1 MSTMAPTKGNLMA
14 AKHSRELA
22 ENGFELMD
30 RKRSILVRELMAL
43 IDQAEDIQKRIDEA
57 FERAYY
63 AIRMSNITL
72 GGAPEAAEAVPVDN
86 SISVVFRSVM
96 GVELPILSSDHESG
110 RLPYGF
116 TDTSP
121 ALDNAYVEFN
131 LVKRLALELAET
143 ENSIYRLA
151 YFIKKTRKRAN
162 ALKNIVI
169 PGLDADIARI
179 TEELEEKEREEFVR
193 MKVIKARKSG

>member
-1 MSTMAPTKGNLMA
+1 MA

-22 ENGFELMD
+22 ENGYELMD
-30 RKRSILVRELMAL
+30 RKRNILVRELMAL
-43 IDQAEDIQKRIDEA
+43 IDQAEDIEKRIDEA
-57 FERAYY
+57 FRSAYHSLRLANISLGSVDDIAG
-63 AIRMSNITL
+63 AI
-72 GGAPEAAEAVPVDN
+72 PVDN
-86 SISVVFRSVM
+86 SINVVFRSVM
-96 GVELPILSSDHESG
+96 GVELPIVSSERESG
-110 RLPYGF
+110 KMPYGF
-116 TDTSP
+116 TGTSS
-121 ALDNAYVEFN
+121 ALDDAYAEFN
-131 LVKRLALELAET
+131 RAKRLALELAET

-193 MKVIKARKSG
+193 MKVIKARKMG

>member
-1 MSTMAPTKGNLMA
+1 MSSMAPTKGNLMA

-63 AIRMSNITL
+63 AIRLSNITL
-72 GGAPEAAEAVPVDN
+72 GGAPQAAEAIPVDN

-121 ALDNAYVEFN
+121 ALDNAYAEFN
-131 LVKRLALELAET
+131 RVKRLALELAET

-193 MKVIKARKSG
+193 MKVIKARKTG

>member
-1 MSTMAPTKGNLMA
+1 MSSMAPTKGNLMA

-22 ENGFELMD
+22 ENGYELMD
-30 RKRSILVRELMAL
+30 RKRNILVRELMAL
-43 IDQAEDIQKRIDEA
+43 IDQAEDIEKRIDEA
-57 FERAYY
+57 FRSAYHSLRLANISLGSVDDIAG
-63 AIRMSNITL
+63 AI
-72 GGAPEAAEAVPVDN
+72 PVDN
-86 SISVVFRSVM
+86 SINVVFRSVM
-96 GVELPILSSDHESG
+96 GVELPIVSSERESG
-110 RLPYGF
+110 KMPYGF
-116 TDTSP
+116 TGTSS
-121 ALDNAYVEFN
+121 ALDDAYAEFN
-131 LVKRLALELAET
+131 RAKRLALELAET

-193 MKVIKARKSG
+193 MKVIKARKMG

>member
-30 RKRSILVRELMAL
+30 RKRNILVRELMAL